1 VAKESLMRHL
11 VIWPRTH
18 YTASDSSANA
28 FVLGG
33 SQSTI
38 DQRTMRTGVFAGG
51 VKVSEQRWAKI
62 EQYFAESSELA
73 AAERGPFLDRVCA
86 GDKALRDELEQLLT
100 AHDAS
105 GMLDTA
111 PDVVSPLE
119 FAPSLALG
127 ASLGPWQIQR
137 LLARGGM
144 GEVYLVQR
152 TQAGFTQQGAL
163 KLLRFEA
170 VAELERFHTERRILA
185 SLEHPG
191 IARLLDGGGAPDG
204 RPYTVMEFVAGRSLI
219 DYCQVNL
226 TDLSG
231 RLELFKQ
238 VCDAVSFA
246 HRNLIIHRDLKPDNI
261 FVDDH
266 GQVKLLDFGIAKLLD
281 AAAATRGSDTTM
293 APFTPDYAAP
303 EQLSGGAITTATDV
317 YALGAIFY
325 ELLCGVRASRKSGLP
340 SVQAMNL
347 LLDRAAPQLSKT
359 ARDNQDSPVP
369 ARQLAGDLDAI
380 TAKCLRQKSTDRYPT
395 VEALQLDLTR
405 YQIGEPVSA
414 RQGAKL
420 YVFRRFLHRNRW
432 LVAGVT
438 ALIMTLTAGLIG
450 TLWQAQ
456 LARAQAARA
465 TAVMGFLE
473 GLFSGADPALAK
485 GQAIT
490 AAELLDR
497 GAGRVDVEFATQ
509 PQLRAQLKQTIG
521 RLYMKI
527 GVMDKAR
534 TQLSDALNLTPRDK
548 SSAALRFWRLVDLAK
563 VDLALSTTDH
573 GLEQLAQANTLI
585 ASVGADE
592 HATIA
597 LAGLSAQLLHQ
608 RGDDEL
614 AIAQAK
620 QAFEWA
626 DGALGEQHPG
636 TQEAALAYANL
647 LGAAGHDREAL
658 PLLENVV
665 KQRAQMLGEDD
676 PLTLT
681 AQSNLAD
688 VLPDVDQLP
697 KATALA
703 QHVLNQRR
711 KILGDLHPDTAASYL
726 QVGDTLYGAGQY
738 ERAGVPMNQ
747 AIEILRKLPATDSNL
762 LATAISENAV
772 NDYFQGHMDA
782 AEKGYRECITLWTA
796 RYGPDH
802 RDVLGTQ
809 LSLAQILRRKG
820 QLAEAI
826 SLIKHVVEVRNRS
839 PGNAPERINAL
850 RFYGDA
856 LSANG
861 DHAGAIVQL
870 AEAVRLALQTYGEDH
885 EMPQQTRVLLGNA
898 YLQAGESQKAADVTT
913 LALAVLQK
921 LHPTGHPDVARTQ
934 GYLAKIELRL
944 GHAERAVELATLQYS
959 FVAKQFSDAGNPRVA
974 AAQGLLGECQLAAG
988 ERGHGKQLLSAAINV
1003 LEKSQFDH
1011 QQLSAWRSLL
1021 KSSN

>member
-1 VAKESLMRHL
+1 MH
-11 VIWPRTH
+11 
-18 YTASDSSANA
+18 
-28 FVLGG
+28 
-33 SQSTI
+33 
-38 DQRTMRTGVFAGG
+38 TGVFAVG

-73 AAERGPFLDRVCA
+73 AAERGAFLDRVCV
-86 GDKALRDELEQLLT
+86 GDKALRDELEQLLV
-100 AHDAS
+100 AHEAV

-111 PDVVSPLE
+111 PGAAASLE

-127 ASLGPWQIQR
+127 SSLGPWQIQR

-170 VAELERFHTERRILA
+170 VGELERFHTERRILA
-185 SLEHPG
+185 SLEHPS

-204 RPYTVMEFVAGRSLI
+204 RPYTVMEYVSGRSLI
-219 DYCQVNL
+219 DYCQVNHAN
-226 TDLSG
+226 LSE
-231 RLELFKQ
+231 RLALFKQ

-246 HRNLIIHRDLKPDNI
+246 HRNLIIHRDLKPENI
-261 FVDDH
+261 LVDDN

-340 SVQAMNL
+340 SVQAMSL
-347 LLDRAAPQLSKT
+347 LLDRAAPQMSKA
-359 ARDNQDSPVP
+359 ARDNPDLPVP
-369 ARQLAGDLDAI
+369 ARQLTGDLDAI

-395 VEALQLDLTR
+395 VDALQLDLTR
-405 YQIGEPVSA
+405 HLQGEPVSA

-438 ALIMTLTAGLIG
+438 ALVIALTAGLVG
-450 TLWQAQ
+450 TLWQAK

-497 GAGRVDVEFATQ
+497 GARRVDAEFATQ
-509 PQLRAQLKQTIG
+509 ALLRAQLKQTIG

-534 TQLSDALNLTPRDK
+534 TQLTDALNLTPSDK
-548 SSAALRFWRLVDLAK
+548 SSNALRFWRLVDLAK
-563 VDLALSTTDH
+563 VDLALGTTDQ
-573 GLEQLAQANTLI
+573 GLEQLAQANNL
-585 ASVGADE
+585 VADVPPAE

-597 LAGLSAQLLHQ
+597 LASLRAQLLHQ

-614 AIAQAK
+614 AVAQAK
-620 QAFEWA
+620 QAYEWA
-626 DGALGEQHPG
+626 DKELGHLHPD
-636 TQEAALAYANL
+636 TLESVLAYANL
-647 LGAAGHDREAL
+647 LGAAGRDREAL

-665 KQRAQMLGEDD
+665 KQRTQLLGDDD

-697 KATALA
+697 RATALA
-703 QHVLNQRR
+703 ENVLQIRR
-711 KILGDLHPDTAASYL
+711 RILGELHPDTAASYL
-726 QVGDTLYGAGQY
+726 QVGDVLYGAGQY
-738 ERAGVPMNQ
+738 QQAGVPMNQ

-762 LATAISENAV
+762 LATAISEKAV
-772 NDYFQGHMDA
+772 NDYFQGQMDA
-782 AEKGYRECITLWTA
+782 AEHGYRECIALWTS

-826 SLIKHVVEVRNRS
+826 SLIEHVVQVRNRS

-861 DHAGAIVQL
+861 DHGSAVVQL
-870 AEAVRLALQTYGEDH
+870 REAVALALQTYGEDH

-898 YLQAGESQKAADVTT
+898 YLQAGEPQQAAEVTT
-913 LALAVLQK
+913 RALAALQK
-921 LHPTGHPDVARTQ
+921 LHPSGHPDVARTQ
-934 GYLAKIELRL
+934 GYLAKIELRM
-944 GHAERAVELATLQYS
+944 GHAGRAVELATLQYA
-959 FVAKQFSDAGNPRVA
+959 FVSKQFNDAGNPRVA

-988 ERGHGKQLLSAAINV
+988 SRSQGKQLLSAAITA
-1003 LEKSQFDH
+1003 LEKSQFDK
-1011 QQLSAWRSLL
+1011 QQLSAWKSLL
-1021 KSSN
+1021 KTSN